1 MPKRQPNASAASYSS
16 HPPATGGPNAASFT
30 VLGVLTLTTIV
41 VAASTWQSTLPGNGA
56 CISPFGIVNG
66 QDASGV
72 IGYSN
77 CNDSFVSDEESYVS
91 AGGPTPVYAGLKW
104 QCVEYGRRWL
114 ILNLQVLYSCC
125 CSGI

>member
-1 MPKRQPNASAASYSS
+1 MPTRQPHASAASSPS
-16 HPPATGGPNAASFT
+16 HSTTARVPNTASFI

-41 VAASTWQSTLPGNGA
+41 VAASTWNSTRPSSTGSGA
-56 CISPFGIVNG
+56 CVSPFGAVNG

-77 CNDSFVSDEESYVS
+77 CNDSFVSDEESYVN
-91 AGGPTPVYAGLKW
+91 AGVPSPVYAGLKW

-114 ILNLQVLYSCC
+114 IYNLQVL
-125 CSGI
+125 